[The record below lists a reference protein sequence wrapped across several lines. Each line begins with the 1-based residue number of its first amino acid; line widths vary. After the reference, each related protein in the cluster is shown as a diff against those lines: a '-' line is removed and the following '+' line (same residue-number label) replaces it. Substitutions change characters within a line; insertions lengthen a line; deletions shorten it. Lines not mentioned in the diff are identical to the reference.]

1 VDVDATEVAL
11 LDDGGWEAL
20 LEEGWSALEEALVE
34 EEAADWLALDAFEEV
49 PAPVTVTDVFEVP
62 LVRPFDGLVLGDF
75 DEVLP
80 SDTVTIV
87 CELLPVETLGWLPV
101 DALDDV
107 PEAVVLTVVLEPLL
121 VEPLGWL
128 PLDAL
133 DEVPEAVTVTVVWE
147 RLVVEPLGV
156 EEELGIGVDELPT
169 LKDDE
174 REGDELAVTV
184 TVVREL
190 LPDEAADEEG
200 GEGPL
205 EVEITELVVE
215 PCVDDLVD

>member
-1 VDVDATEVAL
+1 M
-11 LDDGGWEAL
+11 
-20 LEEGWSALEEALVE
+20 E
-34 EEAADWLALDAFEEV
+34 EEAAGWLALDAFEEV
-49 PAPVTVTDVFEVP
+49 PAPVAVTNVFEVL
-62 LVRPFDGLVLGDF
+62 LVRPLDGLVLGDF

-101 DALDDV
+101 DTLDEV
-107 PEAVVLTVVLEPLL
+107 PEAVVVTVVLGPLL
-121 VEPLGWL
+121 VELLGWL

-133 DEVPEAVTVTVVWE
+133 DEVPEAVTVTVVCE
-147 RLVVEPLGV
+147 RLAVEPLGV
-156 EEELGIGVDELPT
+156 DEELGIGVDELPT

-190 LPDEAADEEG
+190 LPDDEAADEEG

>member
-1 VDVDATEVAL
+1 M
-11 LDDGGWEAL
+11 
-20 LEEGWSALEEALVE
+20 E
-34 EEAADWLALDAFEEV
+34 EEAAGWLALDAFEEV
-49 PAPVTVTDVFEVP
+49 PAPVTVTDGFEEL
-62 LVRPFDGLVLGDF
+62 LVRPLDGLVLGDF
-75 DEVLP
+75 DEVLL

-101 DALDDV
+101 DTLGEV
-107 PEAVVLTVVLEPLL
+107 PEAVVVTVVLEPLL
-121 VEPLGWL
+121 VEPFGWL

-133 DEVPEAVTVTVVWE
+133 DEVPEAVTVTVVLE

-156 EEELGIGVDELPT
+156 DEPLT

-174 REGDELAVTV
+174 REGAELAVTV

-190 LPDEAADEEG
+190 LPDEATDEEG

-205 EVEITELVVE
+205 EVEGMEPVVE